1 MAPPNT
7 ERSLRRTR
15 LMALVLTSVVA
26 SPVIAITLWSIG
38 KTAIDLANPC
48 ITWGHPAGEPVYMHV
63 GPHDLCREPGVN
75 SLTRAH
81 AALLAAF
88 VPGGVLA
95 AALLGIAGAA
105 AARRRLMLAGGIVM
119 LLETLV
125 VFTIAPLTL
134 IAGLSFIFLAPK
146 RALPSIDVGA

>member
-7 ERSLRRTR
+7 GRGLRGNR
-15 LMALVLTSVVA
+15 LTVLLLTIVVA
-26 SPVIAITLWSIG
+26 SPVAAIALWSIG
-38 KTAIDLANPC
+38 KTVKELSDPC
-48 ITWGHPAGEPVYMHV
+48 VTWGQSTPYHAMI
-63 GPHDLCREPGVN
+63 GPHDPCRQRGGH
-75 SLTRAH
+75 SLTRVN

-95 AALLGIAGAA
+95 AASLGIAGAA
-105 AARRRLMLAGGIVM
+105 SRRRRLMLAGGIVM

-146 RALPSIDVGA
+146 RAFPSIDVGS